1 MLFSAS
7 GAEDEAPGPIAVIN
21 SPVHGLSAVGDLEN
35 QERYVVEVLD
45 ESDPD
50 EETTITRP
58 WICYVVA
65 ALVVG
70 RLLVAAILDAP
81 RLLLLLL
88 LLDLPFTIMALREEE
103 ESHERTH
110 IIIEEPSTWDLPS
123 SCLDAKKT
131 IHHGHKNPIIIIDC
145 IDCTNCIDRNMAPN
159 KVVPSMSFSA
169 SRADDAVPGPIAV
182 KNSSA
187 RGLSA
192 VGDLEN
198 QKHHVVELLDESD
211 AEEEA
216 RMIRLG
222 IC

>member
-7 GAEDEAPGPIAVIN
+7 GAEDEAPGPIAVKN
-21 SPVHGLSAVGDLEN
+21 SSVHGLSAVGDLEN

-45 ESDPD
+45 ESDP
-50 EETTITRP
+50 EKETSITRL

-70 RLLVAAILDAP
+70 CFLVAAILDAP
-81 RLLLLLL
+81 RLLLVLL

-123 SCLDAKKT
+123 SCLDAKKI

-145 IDCTNCIDRNMAPN
+145 IDCTDRNIAPN
-159 KVVPSMSFSA
+159 KVVQSMSFSA
-169 SRADDAVPGPIAV
+169 SRAEDAAPGPIAV